1 MVISSMKISFFSMQV
16 SEFSSHDMICDISNP
31 RQIYISKVKIGEDN
45 GQVGQMIANDFEL
58 VTDIPDIYQ
67 EILF

>member
-1 MVISSMKISFFSMQV
+1 
-16 SEFSSHDMICDISNP
+16 MICDISNP